1 MSDSGISG
9 SSPGF
14 FSNVKDLAQQNLRKY
29 GILFAMILIVI
40 IFAFATKGILL
51 RPINVARMIMQNSYI
66 LIMAIG
72 MMLCILTGGNIDL
85 AVGSIVAFVSA
96 VSGWL
101 SVKMGLPPILAIF
114 LGVGLGVVAGMWQGF
129 FISVVAVPTFIC
141 TLGGQLLFRGLNNMI
156 LNGETLSLPQLY
168 ITLSSGI
175 IPDFFAN
182 AGIVVPN
189 FITGDPEATLHLT
202 TIVVVF
208 IATLILVV
216 GMLFDRRSKIKHGY
230 SVGSTGAFIG
240 KVIAIFLSINLFGLW
255 TAAANGLPY
264 VLILLV
270 ALILI
275 YTFFTTK
282 TVAGRHIYALGG
294 NEKAAALSGVDT
306 KKVMFWVYTNMGF
319 LSAVGGIV
327 YAGRLNASS
336 PLAGDGFELD
346 VIAACFIG
354 GASAKGGVGTILGA
368 IIGGLMVGVLNN
380 GMSILGFD
388 IFVQAV
394 VKGLVLLAAVAF
406 DVYSKS
412 KASTKKAK

>member
-1 MSDSGISG
+1 MSDKTIS
-9 SSPGF
+9 SASPDMFGRM
-14 FSNVKDLAQQNLRKY
+14 KDVVQQNLRKY

-40 IFAFATKGILL
+40 IFEFATNGILL
-51 RPINVARMIMQNSYI
+51 KPINVARMIMQNSYI

-85 AVGSIVAFVSA
+85 AVGSVVAFVSA
-96 VSGWL
+96 GCGL
-101 SVKMGLPPILAIF
+101 MSVKWGLDPIISIVL
-114 LGVGLGVVAGMWQGF
+114 GLGLGILAGMWQGF
-129 FISVVAVPTFIC
+129 FISAVKVPPFIC
-141 TLGGQLLFRGLNNMI
+141 TLGGMLLFRGLNNMI

-168 ITLSSGI
+168 ITISSGI
-175 IPDFFAN
+175 IPDFFAK
-182 AGIVVPN
+182 AGITVPN
-189 FITGDPEATLHLT
+189 FITGDPTETLHLT
-202 TIVVVF
+202 TILIVF
-208 IATLILVV
+208 VATLILVV
-216 GMLFDRRSKIKHGY
+216 GMIFDRGSKIKHGY
-230 SVGSTGAFIG
+230 AVGSTGVFVA
-240 KVIAIFLSINLFGLW
+240 KVVAIFLSINFFGLW
-255 TAAANGLPY
+255 TAAANGFPY
-264 VLILLV
+264 VLFLLV
-270 ALILI
+270 ALIII

-306 KKVMFWVYTNMGF
+306 SKVMFWVYTNMGF

-354 GASAKGGVGTILGA
+354 GASAKGGVGTIIGA

-394 VKGLVLLAAVAF
+394 VKGLVLLGAVAF

-412 KASTKKAK
+412 KTSTKK

>member
-1 MSDSGISG
+1 MSETTVPSASLGRSG
-9 SSPGF
+9 SMTD
-14 FSNVKDLAQQNLRKY
+14 VVLQNLRKY
-29 GILFAMILIVI
+29 GILFAMIVVVIV
-40 IFAFATKGILL
+40 FEFTTKGVLL

-96 VSGWL
+96 SCGLMAVKWGW
-101 SVKMGLPPILAIF
+101 PPIISIF
-114 LGVGLGVVAGMWQGF
+114 LGLGMGVLAGMWQGF
-129 FISVVAVPTFIC
+129 FISAVKVPPFIC
-141 TLGGQLLFRGLNNMI
+141 TLGGMLVFRGLNNMI

-168 ITLSSGI
+168 VTLSSGI
-175 IPDFFAN
+175 LPDFFAN
-182 AGIVVPN
+182 AGIHIPN
-189 FITGDPEATLHLT
+189 FITRDPEETLHLT
-202 TIVVVF
+202 TIVIVF
-208 IATLILVV
+208 VATLALVV
-216 GMLFDRRSKIKHGY
+216 GMLFDRRGKIKNGY
-230 SVGSTGAFIG
+230 AVGSTGGFIG
-240 KVIAIFLSINLFGLW
+240 KVVAIFLSINLFGLW
-255 TAAANGLPY
+255 TAAANGFPY
-264 VLILLV
+264 VLFLLV
-270 ALILI
+270 ALIII

-306 KKVMFWVYTNMGF
+306 KKVMFWVYTNMGL

-354 GASAKGGVGTILGA
+354 GASAKGGVGTIIGA

-380 GMSILGFD
+380 GMSIMGAD
-388 IFVQAV
+388 IFLQAV
-394 VKGLVLLAAVAF
+394 IKGLVLLTAVAF

-412 KASTKKAK
+412 KTSTRKA

>member
-1 MSDSGISG
+1 
-9 SSPGF
+9 
-14 FSNVKDLAQQNLRKY
+14 
-29 GILFAMILIVI
+29 
-40 IFAFATKGILL
+40 
-51 RPINVARMIMQNSYI
+51 MIMQNSYI

-96 VSGWL
+96 GCGL
-101 SVKMGLPPILAIF
+101 MSVKWGFPPILSIF
-114 LGVGLGVVAGMWQGF
+114 LGLGLGVLAGMWQGF
-129 FISVVAVPTFIC
+129 FISTRKGASLHR
-141 TLGGQLLFRGLNNMI
+141 TLGGMLLFRGLNNMI

-182 AGIVVPN
+182 AGIIVPN
-189 FITGDPEATLHLT
+189 FITGDPEETLHLT
-202 TIVVVF
+202 TIVIVF
-208 IATLILVV
+208 VATLILVV
-216 GMLFDRRSKIKHGY
+216 GMLLDRRSKIRHGY
-230 SVGSTGAFIG
+230 AVGSAGAFIG
-240 KVIAIFLSINLFGLW
+240 KVVAIFLSINLFGLW
-255 TAAANGLPY
+255 TAAANGFPY

-270 ALILI
+270 ALIII

-354 GASAKGGVGTILGA
+354 GASAKGGVGTIHRRHHRRPHGRRAQQRHVHPGLRYLCASRGKG
-368 IIGGLMVGVLNN
+368 IGIVG
-380 GMSILGFD
+380 GGGFRRLFEIQVFHKD
-388 IFVQAV
+388 QEVIERSSRGRPVICRNA
-394 VKGLVLLAAVAF
+394 
-406 DVYSKS
+406 
-412 KASTKKAK
+412 